1 MKQDLL
7 YSNLRSECLQI
18 AHSAISSVSSYKLLY
33 QTLTLALSAGYSR
46 DFNSY
51 PESESNKPISSE
63 PSNSAKLAIDSKL
76 PLRLLV
82 NNQSF
87 VVRHNVYV
95 AAFGKC
101 VLGMVRAVEEILGP
115 HIVRGVAIIPTG
127 TLSRLRSTGKR

>member
-33 QTLTLALSAGYSR
+33 QALTLALSAG
-46 DFNSY
+46 
-51 PESESNKPISSE
+51 NKPIPSE
-63 PSNSAKLAIDSKL
+63 PSNSAKLGIDSKL
-76 PLRLLV
+76 PALRLVL

-115 HIVRGVAIIPTG
+115 HVVRGVAIIPTG
-127 TLSRLRSTGKR
+127 TLSRLRSTGKRYYLK